1 LPELDDDLPPQPLS
15 VPITAISSIAPSIAR
30 HPRLREGIPK
40 KTSRARTAPPPA
52 CIQPF
57 CLPSFTGEA
66 IAVVVATEVIVTVD
80 VAEAEP
86 LPNVIDGVLTAQE
99 GRSVAPVG
107 EEVRAQ
113 ARAMVPE

>member
-1 LPELDDDLPPQPLS
+1 
-15 VPITAISSIAPSIAR
+15 
-30 HPRLREGIPK
+30 
-40 KTSRARTAPPPA
+40 
-52 CIQPF
+52 
-57 CLPSFTGEA
+57 LPSFTGEA

-107 EEVRAQ
+107 EVVRAQ